1 MYVYCLKCCVAA
13 KPHQIITSVMLLISK
28 NEYSCS
34 RGASCGFISFNSE
47 IFVSGERHMEFCVP
61 ELQAIKWVKDVTV
74 RDGVITLACDYEG
87 VKQFRLV

>member
-1 MYVYCLKCCVAA
+1 MLRSRKTTSNYYFCNAVNLK
-13 KPHQIITSVMLLISK
+13 K

-34 RGASCGFISFNSE
+34 RGAACGFISFNSE

-74 RDGVITLACDYEG
+74 RDGVITLACDHKG